1 MEEMFEERKVPVS
14 GQKKRGKRRKRKK
27 EEEPK
32 KSIGRELLEDALLI
46 LRNGAG
52 TLTPWKN

>member
-46 LRNGAG
+46 
-52 TLTPWKN
+52 